1 MKKLKGVVK
10 SGKLGINVCIKNLL
24 SILSNKKFI
33 GLHIIIEKKGD
44 FLYILT
50 FFERRVDRDL
60 IRCYDN
66 HILKKG
72 RKNMIATHM
81 KCGKKI
87 LCWILAAI
95 LVLAAVIPLST
106 LKASAASG
114 ITVVKKYLPDN
125 DPAGRSEVGE
135 FLINGEPAFCLQHKK
150 RSPSSGAV
158 SDSTSPYNNPKVLKA
173 LYYGW
178 GGPGQW
184 SGFNGKESGIVLTS
198 LLLDTYYSNGNHSGA
213 TSNGVSFNAFK
224 AFVESQ
230 PTPPGQTVGFSKTT
244 LNSKWNVKEKKQIT
258 EDVTITGDSG
268 DSLTFTVPSGA
279 TLVTKEGNKKTGSVT
294 LNAGTTFHFEAPSTV
309 TGNWSS
315 GNVGV
320 GWKYQAL
327 IITFPREDGHSTQD
341 VGQLQK
347 FRDPEIKTSLSVKW
361 IDFGSVELKKINEKS
376 EFIDG
381 AKFVLKS
388 FDAATGYDG
397 DGIEYTIK
405 SGKLLIDPVPVGTY
419 TLTEVESPDHHAGT
433 VPSFQVVVNK
443 DQTTEQIVVNRLKP
457 TGDIVINKL
466 DQDTGAGIEGV
477 EFVVYAADDIYDTVS
492 FKKLYDKG
500 DKIKTGQTDATG
512 KCTITGLPMGK
523 MYVQEVKEA
532 DGYVPNDKKYSFEFR
547 QQDYTTKVYTHE
559 ETIENVQTKTTIS
572 KVDATTGAE
581 LPGATLQVIDPKDDS
596 VVEEWVSTDTPHV
609 IKGLTYGKE
618 YILKETIGPRTH
630 EVASEIKFKVG
641 ADEKVEMKDEPI
653 KIKGQ
658 IDKRQTKFGDSSY
671 FDYTIDYRSRSNTWA
686 DEFNMIDTIDCAVA
700 GYANVAAIK
709 TPVSFEDY
717 DGKMNIWYKTNKTP
731 SDYKEDAAK
740 YNACATNPE
749 NPWNKDKARLTDYSG
764 WKIWKAD
771 VSTLESQTLKV
782 SDLKLSDGEYIT
794 GIAFEHGRVEKGFT
808 TRTSN
813 WDRSDLKSTDDTIA
827 RISTKHSEKFD
838 LSDANGPTKANKK
851 FHYEPAVFYMHV
863 VNEDAAK
870 NLKEFW
876 NSASI
881 NIYRNLDQHP
891 DLEDHDNDK
900 VVQKYPI
907 GTIEITDKDKLFG
920 NTVKTGDTMRIFLPL
935 TIALLVISGTAAAMA
950 GRKRKMEK

>member
-1 MKKLKGVVK
+1 MV
-10 SGKLGINVCIKNLL
+10 IN
-24 SILSNKKFI
+24 NKF
-33 GLHIIIEKKGD
+33 GSHIIIEKKGD

-87 LCWILAAI
+87 FCWILAAI

-244 LNSKWNVKEKKQIT
+244 LSSKWNVKEKKQIT

-361 IDFGSVELKKINEKS
+361 LDFGSIELKKINEKS

-397 DGIEYTIK
+397 DGIEYTVK
-405 SGKLLIDPVPVGTY
+405 NGKLLINPVPVGTY

-443 DQTTEQIVVNRLKP
+443 GQMTEQIVVNRLKP

-477 EFVVYAADDIYDTVS
+477 EFTVYAAEEIYDTVS

-500 DKIKTGQTDATG
+500 DKIKTGKTDAAG
-512 KCTITGLPMGK
+512 KCTIAGLPMGK

-572 KVDATTGAE
+572 KVDATTGEE
-581 LPGATLQVIDPKDDS
+581 LPGATLQVIDPEDDS
-596 VVEEWVSTDTPHV
+596 VIEEWVSTDTPHV
-609 IKGLTYGKE
+609 IRGLIYGKE

-731 SDYKEDAAK
+731 SDYKEDAVK

-749 NPWNKDKARLTDYSG
+749 NPWNKDNARLTDYSG

-782 SDLKLSDGEYIT
+782 SDLKLADGEYIT

-851 FHYEPAVFYMHV
+851 VHYEPAVFYMHV

-920 NTVKTGDTMRIFLPL
+920 STVKTGDTMRIFLPL

>member
-1 MKKLKGVVK
+1 
-10 SGKLGINVCIKNLL
+10 
-24 SILSNKKFI
+24 
-33 GLHIIIEKKGD
+33 
-44 FLYILT
+44 
-50 FFERRVDRDL
+50 
-60 IRCYDN
+60 
-66 HILKKG
+66 
-72 RKNMIATHM
+72 MIATHM

-158 SDSTSPYNNPKVLKA
+158 SDSESPYSNVNVLKA

-213 TSNGVSFNAFK
+213 TSKGVSFNAFK

-361 IDFGSVELKKINEKS
+361 LDFGSVELKKINEKS

-397 DGIEYTIK
+397 DGIEYTVK
-405 SGKLLIDPVPVGTY
+405 NGKLKIDPVPVGTY

-457 TGDIVINKL
+457 TGDLVINKI
-466 DQDTGAGIEGV
+466 DQDSGTGIEGV
-477 EFVVYAADDIYDTVS
+477 EFAVYAADDIYDTVS
-492 FKKLYDKG
+492 FKKIYDKG
-500 DKIKTGQTDATG
+500 DKIKTGKTDATG

-547 QQDYTTKVYTHE
+547 QQDYTTKVYNHE

-572 KVDATTGAE
+572 KVDATTGEE

-630 EVASEIKFKVG
+630 EVATEIKFKVG

-717 DGKMNIWYKTNKTP
+717 DGKMNIWYRTNKTP

-749 NPWNKDKARLTDYSG
+749 NPWNKDNARLTDYSG

-851 FHYEPAVFYMHV
+851 VHYEPAVFYMHV

>member
-361 IDFGSVELKKINEKS
+361 LDFGSVELKKINEKS

-397 DGIEYTIK
+397 DGIEYTVK

-477 EFVVYAADDIYDTVS
+477 EFTVYAADEIYDTVS

-500 DKIKTGQTDATG
+500 DKIKTGKTDADG
-512 KCTITGLPMGK
+512 KCTIAGLPMGK
-523 MYVQEVKEA
+523 MYVKETKEA
-532 DGYVPNDKKYSFEFR
+532 DGYVPNDNKYSFDFR
-547 QQDYTTKVYTHE
+547 QQDYTTKVYTHD
-559 ETIENVQTKTTIS
+559 ETIKNVQTKTTIS

-630 EVASEIKFKVG
+630 EVATEIKFKVG

-749 NPWNKDKARLTDYSG
+749 NPWNKDNTRLTDYSG

-851 FHYEPAVFYMHV
+851 VHYEPAVFYMHV

>member
-1 MKKLKGVVK
+1 
-10 SGKLGINVCIKNLL
+10 
-24 SILSNKKFI
+24 
-33 GLHIIIEKKGD
+33 
-44 FLYILT
+44 
-50 FFERRVDRDL
+50 
-60 IRCYDN
+60 
-66 HILKKG
+66 
-72 RKNMIATHM
+72 MIATHM

-244 LNSKWNVKEKKQIT
+244 LSSKWNVKEKKQIT

-347 FRDPEIKTSLSVKW
+347 LRDPEVKTSLSVKW
-361 IDFGSVELKKINEKS
+361 MDFGSIEIKKIDEKS

-397 DGIEYTIK
+397 DGIEYTVK
-405 SGKLLIDPVPVGTY
+405 NGKLKIDPVPVGTY

-433 VPSFQVVVNK
+433 VQSFQVVVNK

-457 TGDIVINKL
+457 TGDLVINKI
-466 DQDTGAGIEGV
+466 DQDSGTGIEGV
-477 EFVVYAADDIYDTVS
+477 EFAVYAADDIYDTVS
-492 FKKLYDKG
+492 FKKIYDKG
-500 DKIKTGQTDATG
+500 DKIKTGKTDATG

-547 QQDYTTKVYTHE
+547 QQDYTTKVYNHE

-630 EVASEIKFKVG
+630 EVATEIKFKVG

-717 DGKMNIWYKTNKTP
+717 DGKMNIWYRTNKTP

-749 NPWNKDKARLTDYSG
+749 NPWNKDNARLTDYSG

-851 FHYEPAVFYMHV
+851 VHYEPAVFYMHV

-891 DLEDHDNDK
+891 DLEDHDEDK